1 MDERTADPPSEE
13 SQPGAPVESGTGP
26 KYLDKHKDHVPLG
39 IGYMV
44 LATSLFAAA
53 SALTKWLVGIYPVG
67 EVVFARSFS
76 SFLVCA
82 AVMLPMTGL
91 AVYKTVRPLDH
102 LARGIS
108 QSISQTLF
116 ALAFT
121 LMPLAGAVSINFSAP
136 LFSALISIIWLKE
149 RATVARWSALLIGF
163 LGVLI
168 VTNPGRNSF
177 TLGALFALGNA
188 VLYGS
193 VTVAVRRMT
202 KTESAN
208 TLMMWQLTIIAF
220 FHSFLLLF
228 GVHRPTPIDALMM
241 FGMGFLNAV
250 GQYFWTQ
257 SLSLAPATAVA
268 PFYYLMLVWALGFGY
283 FIWGDIPSTGLLAG
297 SAIVVCSGFF
307 LFWRE
312 ARLQRSIAAVPRVP
326 APAKTP

>member
-1 MDERTADPPSEE
+1 M
-13 SQPGAPVESGTGP
+13 
-26 KYLDKHKDHVPLG
+26 
-39 IGYMV
+39 
-44 LATSLFAAA
+44 
-53 SALTKWLVGIYPVG
+53 
-67 EVVFARSFS
+67 SFN
-76 SFLVCA
+76 
-82 AVMLPMTGL
+82 
-91 AVYKTVRPLDH
+91 RPLT
-102 LARGIS
+102 LFPNRFLEPPCRPIS

-228 GVHRPTPIDALMM
+228 GVRWPTLIDGLMM

-283 FIWGDIPSTGLLAG
+283 FIWDDIPSTGLLTG
-297 SAIVVCSGFF
+297 SAIVVGSGFF

-312 ARLQRSIAAVPRVP
+312 ARLQRSIAVPRASP
-326 APAKTP
+326 AAKAP